1 MVDRLEGKDGLHW
14 VTRAGMQRHLWILLS
29 MSVLKVV
36 LLDVTEDFDTQGG
49 DIDVYLCPESFLQSC
64 SE

>member
-1 MVDRLEGKDGLHW
+1 MVDRLEDGLHW
-14 VTRAGMQRHLWILLS
+14 VTSAGVQRHLWILLS

-36 LLDVTEDFDTQGG
+36 LLDVTEGFDTQGG
-49 DIDVYLCPESFLQSC
+49 GIEVYLCPESFLQSY